1 MKKIVFAAA
10 LCGAL
15 FGKPLVTTTILPT
28 QYFVE
33 QIAGDTVDVEA
44 LVGKGAD
51 PHTYEPKPNQMKS
64 VEKSE
69 LHFAVGMEFD
79 EIWLPRLKKQFPNLE
94 IVETQKGIEKIEM
107 AQHAHHDHD
116 DHDHDDHDDH
126 DHDHDDH
133 AHHHHDAHDHGVEVA
148 THNHDDHKDHDHEA
162 HEHDHDDEA
171 HDDHAHHHHSG
182 LDPHIWLDP
191 VLVKTQAKNILDALK
206 AKYPKNAKIY
216 DENYAKF
223 IKILDDL
230 DSDIKQKLSN
240 LKTNKF
246 VVYHPS
252 WGYFA
257 KRYDLVQVP
266 IEIEGKEPKP
276 AELKELIDEIKKE
289 GIKVVF
295 VAPQF
300 SKNSAKV
307 IANEANAEVIE
318 IDQLPLNWLDEMK
331 KTVSIFEKTLK

>member
-1 MKKIVFAAA
+1 MKKILFAVA
-10 LCGAL
+10 LCSAL

-33 QIAGDTVDVEA
+33 QIAGDTLEVEA

-94 IVETQKGIEKIEM
+94 IVQTQKGIEKIAM
-107 AQHAHHDHD
+107 APHSHAHHDHD
-116 DHDHDDHDDH
+116 HNDHDSIEAISDNHHDEHH
-126 DHDHDDH
+126 HHNHEGHDH
-133 AHHHHDAHDHGVEVA
+133 AHHH
-148 THNHDDHKDHDHEA
+148 DHD
-162 HEHDHDDEA
+162 
-171 HDDHAHHHHSG
+171 HSG
-182 LDPHIWLDP
+182 LDPHVWLDP

-206 AKYPKNAKIY
+206 VKYPENSKIY

-223 IKILDDL
+223 IKVLDEL

-257 KRYDLVQVP
+257 KRYNLVQIS

-276 AELKELIDEIKKE
+276 ADLKELIDEIKE
-289 GIKVVF
+289 ESIKVVF
-295 VAPQF
+295 VVPQF
-300 SKNSAKV
+300 SKKSAKV
-307 IANEANAEVIE
+307 IASEANANVVE
-318 IDQLPLNWLDEMK
+318 IDQLPKEWLDEMK
-331 KTVSIFEKTLK
+331 KTVSVFEKALK

>member
-107 AQHAHHDHD
+107 APHAHHDHD

-126 DHDHDDH
+126 DHD
-133 AHHHHDAHDHGVEVA
+133 
-148 THNHDDHKDHDHEA
+148 
-162 HEHDHDDEA
+162 

>member
-1 MKKIVFAAA
+1 MKKILFAVA
-10 LCGAL
+10 LCSAL

-33 QIAGDTVDVEA
+33 QIAGDTLEVEA

-94 IVETQKGIEKIEM
+94 AVETQKGIEKIAM
-107 AQHAHHDHD
+107 AAHNHDHHDHDNHDDHDHKAHHDHDHDEHAHHDH
-116 DHDHDDHDDH
+116 
-126 DHDHDDH
+126 
-133 AHHHHDAHDHGVEVA
+133 
-148 THNHDDHKDHDHEA
+148 TR
-162 HEHDHDDEA
+162 
-171 HDDHAHHHHSG
+171 

-191 VLVKTQAKNILDALK
+191 VLVKTQAKNILEALK
-206 AKYPKNAKIY
+206 TKYPSNAKIY

-223 IKILDDL
+223 IKVLDDL
-230 DSDIKQKLSN
+230 DSDIKEKLSN

-257 KRYDLVQVP
+257 KRYNLVQIP

-276 AELKELIDEIKKE
+276 AELKELIDTVKDEN
-289 GIKVVF
+289 IKVIF

-307 IANEANAEVIE
+307 IANETKAEVIE
-318 IDQLPLNWLDEMK
+318 IDQLPLDWLGEMR
-331 KTVSIFEKTLK
+331 KTVDIFEKTLK